1 MEEKRYKVSDASG
14 ILASWMKLDDALLFI
29 QAYCERYFNEV
40 TFLTS
45 EEEPS
50 GELCEN
56 SEE

>member
-1 MEEKRYKVSDASG
+1 MEEKRYKISDASG

-40 TFLTS
+40 TFLTL

-50 GELCEN
+50 GVCEN